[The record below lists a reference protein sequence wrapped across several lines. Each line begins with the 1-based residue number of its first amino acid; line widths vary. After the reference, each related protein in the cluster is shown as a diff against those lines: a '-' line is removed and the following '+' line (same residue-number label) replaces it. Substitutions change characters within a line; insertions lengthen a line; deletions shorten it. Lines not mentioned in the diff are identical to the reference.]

1 LAVPGRR
8 AKFPGKLEDPGHT
21 EVIEHIGVISH
32 RGEGV
37 EAALA
42 TLLGILADRG
52 LTCTL
57 EQGVPAGAA
66 GADLPRA
73 DAQALG
79 DAADLVIVIGG
90 DGTMLNAARQFAGKP
105 VRMLGINLGRLGFL
119 TDISPDT
126 LREELSRILDGEFVE
141 EQRFLLAAR
150 TVRDGET
157 VEKMDALNDVVLQ
170 KWNAARLITFETW
183 INGTFVHR
191 QRSDGFIIATPTGST
206 AYALSGGGPILHP
219 SINALVLVPICPHT
233 LSQRPIV
240 VDGDARIELVL
251 GSGHYTNARL
261 SSDGELMQELVPGD
275 HIVVERK
282 PEPIILIH
290 PAGHDTYATLRA
302 KLGWAREL

>member
-1 LAVPGRR
+1 MA
-8 AKFPGKLEDPGHT
+8 
-21 EVIEHIGVISH
+21 
-32 RGEGV
+32 
-37 EAALA
+37 
-42 TLLGILADRG
+42 
-52 LTCTL
+52 C
-57 EQGVPAGAA
+57 
-66 GADLPRA
+66 
-73 DAQALG
+73 
-79 DAADLVIVIGG
+79 
-90 DGTMLNAARQFAGKP
+90 GKP
-105 VRMLGINLGRLGFL
+105 VIAGNRDGSADPLMSGRLGFL